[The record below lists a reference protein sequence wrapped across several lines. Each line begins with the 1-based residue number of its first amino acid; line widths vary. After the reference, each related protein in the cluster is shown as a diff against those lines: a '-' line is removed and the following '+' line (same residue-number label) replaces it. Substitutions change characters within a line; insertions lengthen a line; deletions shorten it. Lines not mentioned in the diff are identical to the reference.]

1 MWGGNG
7 RQIFY
12 ANCVTYP
19 EIARPNTQAIHPGF
33 VVTHVLSQCKNNDEI
48 VELFQHKITV
58 TKQTVTGLVPYLHWV
73 FTDKTGETIVIEP
86 DQDDHVTIHRNTTGI
101 LTNAP
106 GYQRQKN
113 NLNKRFANLTRFP
126 IANVPGE
133 FSSRTRFIRANLLKE
148 YALRGGNEAEGVAY
162 LFRLLQNLAMPLG
175 MVPVSQGYEYSIYT
189 AVMFSESLNY
199 YWHSYRN
206 LQTYCIN
213 LHDLIHET
221 KIKLWPLNNEQ
232 PKYVDLTNQG
242 ETL

>member
-1 MWGGNG
+1 MGG
-7 RQIFY
+7 QFFY
-12 ANCVTYP
+12 ANCATYP

-73 FTDKTGETIVIEP
+73 FTDKTGEIIVIEP

-133 FSSRTRFIRANLLKE
+133 FSSRARFIRANLLKE
-148 YALRGGNEAEGVAY
+148 YALRGDNEAEGVAY

-189 AVMFSESLNY
+189 AVMCSESLNY

-213 LHDLIHET
+213 LHDLIRET